1 MDAPF
6 STPAFPG
13 QPGVL
18 FGGRL
23 AVLQR
28 VLPAYRVPF
37 FDLLASACRGGLSL
51 AAGQPQP
58 DESIAVASRLE
69 VGSLN
74 PLRNLHF
81 RSPSSSAYLCWQRG
95 LLPWLEAW
103 QPDALVVEANPRY
116 LSTPRLVRWMHAR
129 GKPVLG
135 WGLGTGAAGEGSSW
149 LAQRRRRFLLA
160 FDGMLAY
167 SRRGADQYIA
177 QGIPAER
184 VFVAL
189 NAVAPRPMSPPPA
202 RPPAFTG
209 QPVVLFVGRLQARKR
224 IDVLLHACALLPEK
238 LRPRLWVVG
247 EGPARGELQELA
259 KLVYPQAEFPGDQRG
274 ADLQPYFA
282 AADLFALPGT
292 GGLAV
297 QEAMAAGL
305 PVIVA
310 EGDGT
315 QDDLVRPDNGW
326 QVPPGD
332 VQALAAVLQQALSD
346 PNRLRRMGAESYRLA
361 LEEVNIEAMVSV
373 FVRALNRVTAGS
385 LPAA

>member
-1 MDAPF
+1 MDTPF

-28 VLPAYRVPF
+28 VLPAYRAPF

-69 VGSLN
+69 VARLN

-135 WGLGTGAAGEGSSW
+135 WGLGTGAAGGGKAGWRGAGAASCSPSTACSLTAAAAQTSTLPRASHPSGCSW
-149 LAQRRRRFLLA
+149 RSTPWLPAQRR
-160 FDGMLAY
+160 
-167 SRRGADQYIA
+167 
-177 QGIPAER
+177 
-184 VFVAL
+184 
-189 NAVAPRPMSPPPA
+189 PRPPA
-202 RPPAFTG
+202 RLPSPGVPSCFSSGACRPASASTCCST
-209 QPVVLFVGRLQARKR
+209 PAPSCRRR
-224 IDVLLHACALLPEK
+224 CNRACGSWAMV
-238 LRPRLWVVG
+238 RPAASCRSW
-247 EGPARGELQELA
+247 QSI
-259 KLVYPQAEFPGDQRG
+259 YPQAEFPGDQRG
-274 ADLQPYFA
+274 ADLQPYFP

-305 PVIVA
+305 PVVVA

-332 VQALAAVLQQALSD
+332 VPALAAVLQQALSD
-346 PNRLRRMGAESYRLA
+346 P
-361 LEEVNIEAMVSV
+361 
-373 FVRALNRVTAGS
+373 
-385 LPAA
+385 PACAAWAPNPTGWQLKKSILKRW